1 MKKAY
6 IGFLTLCV
14 AVPLATMALAA
25 ANPAAVTYTAKC
37 AKCHG
42 VDGNGNTPTGK
53 TKCASTC
60 HTADGKPAGKAMP
73 YFNSPELLKMS
84 DAQLFAA
91 IRGGKGQMPAFGN
104 QLSDEDSEALAKYV
118 RGLQKE

>member
-1 MKKAY
+1 MQKVH
-6 IGFLTLCV
+6 IGFLALCL
-14 AVPLATMALAA
+14 AAPLATMALAS
-25 ANPAAVTYTAKC
+25 ANTAEATYSAKC

-42 VDGNGNTPTGK
+42 VDGNGNTPTGQ

-84 DAQLFAA
+84 DAQLMAD
-91 IRGGKGQMPAFGN
+91 INGGNGKMPAFGS
-104 QLSDEDSEALAKYV
+104 QLSDADSKALVKYV
-118 RGLQKE
+118 RVLQKQ